1 MRNKII
7 NKIIYEYPKPNF
19 IKALLIKLFEW
30 ILGGTFKDN
39 KQTDIEIDTLIKIY
53 KDKYSDY
60 KYDINKY

>member
-19 IKALLIKLFEW
+19 IKAQLIKLFEW

-39 KQTDIEIDTLIKIY
+39 KQTDREIDIFIKTH
-53 KDKYSDY
+53 KYNYPNY